1 MAQDY
6 PLYAYLFDG
15 KRYDAGNKLG
25 FLEATVEYALAN
37 PELGPPFRAYLRD
50 LMRRQLRSRG

>member
-6 PLYAYLFDG
+6 PIFGYQFDG

-25 FLEATVEYALAN
+25 FLKATVEYAMED
-37 PELGPPFRAYLRD
+37 PDLGDIFKKY
-50 LMRRQLRSRG
+50 MRGLKP